1 MYLWHKKLSNE
12 TPELHPVFRRFGEP
26 EERDLDGDV
35 VLVYQ
40 SDHFPMGLVRM
51 LERRFGNVF
60 GYGEEF
66 PETITFATKAEKKVK
81 AEPEVVEAKTTTTRK
96 KKT

>member
-40 SDHFPMGLVRM
+40 SERFPMGLIRM

-60 GYGEEF
+60 GYGEEV

-81 AEPEVVEAKTTTTRK
+81 VDPEAVEATTTTRK
-96 KKT
+96 KKTT